1 MNGFYG
7 LTNELVADRH
17 REHLHEAEQRRR
29 IRQAAASRDRWT
41 HGFVT
46 RVRTTLTRVAPHHD
60 APTVAGLPTGLRG
73 V

>member
-17 REHLHEAEQRRR
+17 RECLRVAEQRRR
-29 IRQAAASRDRWT
+29 IRQVAAPRDRWAD
-41 HGFVT
+41 GFVT
-46 RVRTTLTRVAPHHD
+46 RVSTALTRVRPHHD
-60 APTVAGLPTGLRG
+60 APTVAGLPTGLMG